1 MTGKTELAS
10 NKKCC
15 YILSMYEHNFI
26 NMNDISVIFGIK
38 IGIKIND
45 LIIKKCDKSYI
56 KTMSK
61 LVSRIYALKY

>member
-1 MTGKTELAS
+1 MIVFMIISIAKM
-10 NKKCC
+10 
-15 YILSMYEHNFI
+15 IDEHNFI